1 MKPQPKPVT
10 GAIFGFLLGIVMVA
24 LLWQLG
30 ILPPDRLVVFGIV
43 AIVMMVSTFAL
54 TQRVSLVRK
63 RFVVVV
69 VFAALFG
76 GVGLTGIPEFVGG
89 GSISDGC
96 TIEASS
102 SLSDTTSPADT
113 SATAPFKAALSDD
126 VPWTMTTSAV
136 VTTGTNAAGL
146 KVAGFE
152 IPTYQGTVDNAAGV
166 EEISGTANVQAVQDQ
181 LKDDSGLSLTG
192 VYHVYGYVHAAEGDC
207 DVDGYVL
214 VAPASAFG
222 NSILVGLWV
231 LAAILFIVI
240 VTLAIGVR
248 RSIRTSER
256 LAATTPPT
264 GVSSGSETSTSAP
277 IVAATATNAETPAD
291 QQSPEYAPQADDTQ
305 AALPAPT
312 PGTTDEAVAEPG
324 APTERE
330 EPTAA
335 PQVDAASA
343 PEPEPAAVSEPV
355 TEPASDEAPSSEAQ
369 EEPEADSA
377 AEPVTPTEASDTPD
391 APAED
396 EPRRDGDD
404 TGHQI

>member
-10 GAIFGFLLGIVMVA
+10 GAIFGFLFGLVIVL

-69 VFAALFG
+69 VFASLLG
-76 GVGLTGIPEFVGG
+76 GVALTGIPEFVGG

-102 SLSDTTSPADT
+102 SLSDTTGPAGT
-113 SATAPFKAALSDD
+113 SATSPFKAALSDD
-126 VPWTMTTSAV
+126 VPWTMTTAAV

-152 IPTYQGTVDNAAGV
+152 IPTYTGTVDNTAGV
-166 EEISGTANVQAVQDQ
+166 EQISGTANVQAVQDQ
-181 LKDDSGLSLTG
+181 LKDDSGISLTG

-207 DVDGYVL
+207 DVNGYVL

-222 NSILVGLWV
+222 NPILIGLWV
-231 LAAILFIVI
+231 LAVILFIVI
-240 VTLAIGVR
+240 LVLAIGVR
-248 RSIRTSER
+248 RSIHTSER
-256 LAATTPPT
+256 LAATTPPA
-264 GVSSGSETSTSAP
+264 GVAGGEATSTSAP
-277 IVAATATNAETPAD
+277 AVGET
-291 QQSPEYAPQADDTQ
+291 
-305 AALPAPT
+305 
-312 PGTTDEAVAEPG
+312 TT
-324 APTERE
+324 
-330 EPTAA
+330 
-335 PQVDAASA
+335 SA
-343 PEPEPAAVSEPV
+343 
-355 TEPASDEAPSSEAQ
+355 
-369 EEPEADSA
+369 
-377 AEPVTPTEASDTPD
+377 D
-391 APAED
+391 APAETPPTNGTPQPD
-396 EPRRDGDD
+396 EAPLARPAPEQEATAAAPIESTQPEAPMEASGTPDDPEAGQPKRDGED